1 MASSHSPV
9 LYQQTLVYHTSS
21 FFCFIIP
28 CPPFSVEML
37 LHPCIFR
44 LVSFPL
50 TQPLCLLPVG
60 AILLAQAQPFTPL
73 LPWHWNSVTAPGD
86 PRGERKDLSQQGA
99 HHPALASAASGSQW
113 AFIGFL
119 NCICLLTA
127 FACLH
132 SSLLVLTHIENEGVN
147 TLTWVITSRLLFFF
161 LGFPSSSPKNKGM
174 DSKGIK

>member
-9 LYQQTLVYHTSS
+9 LYQPWFTIPFPSS
-21 FFCFIIP
+21 VSLYPAHPSQWKCFFILASSSWFP
-28 CPPFSVEML
+28 S
-37 LHPCIFR
+37 
-44 LVSFPL
+44 PL
-50 TQPLCLLPVG
+50 TRPLCLLPVG
-60 AILLAQAQPFTPL
+60 AILLAQTQPFTPL

-86 PRGERKDLSQQGA
+86 PRGERKGLSQQGA
-99 HHPALASAASGSQW
+99 HHPTLASAASGSQW
-113 AFIGFL
+113 AFIGFP

-127 FACLH
+127 FACLP

-147 TLTWVITSRLLFFF
+147 TLTWVITLRLLFFF